1 MAQQNINFGS
11 GPDDPNADSIRASFA
26 KCQNNFSEL
35 YKSSAS
41 SGVTEL
47 LVGSGLTQDN
57 TTGKVNV
64 YANINQVKVSS
75 TTLNVGINGSTG
87 SNTATLTRGTDII
100 VIDIGNTITT
110 GLIYNAKFAANASNQ
125 PNITSLGTLT
135 GLTSSGTVSI
145 TDTTNST
152 SKTTGALTITGGL
165 GVNGNIF
172 SNTVN
177 SSETLNV
184 GLSATLNNTVKL
196 QVDSPSSQTANIA
209 RFSKNSIDQV
219 WITASGNVQTI
230 NSIVAEGNI
239 QSNTSISAPQLK
251 STVATGTQP
260 LTVVSTTQVDNL
272 NANLLNGFYA
282 SQTPVA
288 NTIVTRFANNAITVE
303 TLNANSISSSAQ
315 SNITQLGTLVSLTTS
330 GQITSQVTTGTA
342 PFVIASTTVVS
353 NLNANLLNGI
363 TTAVPATPSTI
374 VVRSSSGDIT
384 ANNFIGTMSSSSISV
399 IDNSANNAVTITQQG
414 SGNAFV
420 VTDEPSDTTV
430 FLISNSGNVGIG
442 VNSTVSTNAKLEVLG
457 NVKVNNHLT
466 VSTLHSVSGAGVKSL
481 VSYSSS
487 LYRSSKHHIQIS
499 QASKYQASEV
509 LVIHNGSSTFLTE
522 YGVVYSSND
531 LGSISSSLSGGL
543 VTLQITLTDTS
554 NTAAITVLS
563 DITLI

>member
-152 SKTTGALTITGGL
+152 SKTTGALTISGGV

-230 NSIVAEGNI
+230 NSMVAEGNI

-466 VSTLHSVSGAGVKSL
+466 VSTSHSVSGAGVKSL

-509 LVIHNGSSTFLTE
+509 LLIHDGSSTFLTE
-522 YGVVYSSND
+522 YGVVYSSTD